1 MGTYSWDITYKLE
14 NVRKFIIES
23 QKLGKLIN
31 LKLTSRSRKSYMFSI
46 IINYKYVYSC
56 WFIIIIHLKFE

>member
-1 MGTYSWDITYKLE
+1 MGTYSWDITDKLE

-31 LKLTSRSRKSYMFSI
+31 LKLTSKSRKSYMFRI
-46 IINYKYVYSC
+46 ILNYKYVYSC